1 MNLFPISCVDNFY
14 SNPDKV
20 RDYALSLE
28 YGKVQGNFPGER
40 SEYLDV
46 VNQNFFHSFCKR
58 LFSVYFDFYYTTV
71 KWEVSTNFQKI
82 YPHSNPLL
90 NTGWQH
96 VDTEFIAAGLI
107 YLNKESYLDS
117 GTSFYRMKKENEYD
131 DLDYNIRND
140 FYGGKKISD
149 EEYLDHLN
157 KHGSKFEKTLEV
169 KNVYNR
175 MIIYDS
181 DTFHKESSFYANEFE
196 PRLTQVFFVHSIE
209 CESIPLQRKNEYEI
223 EF

>member
-58 LFSVYFDFYYTTV
+58 LFSVYFDFYYTNV
-71 KWEVSTNFQKI
+71 SWEVSTNFQKI

-107 YLNKESYLDS
+107 YLNKESNLDS
-117 GTSFYRMKKENEYD
+117 GTSFYRLKNEYED
-131 DLDYNIRND
+131 CNLNYQFRND
-140 FYGGKKISD
+140 FYNGKEIIDK
-149 EEYLDHLN
+149 EYIDQLN
-157 KHGSKFEKTLEV
+157 NHDSKFEKTLEI

-181 DTFHKESSFYANEFE
+181 NIFHKESLFYANEFE
-196 PRLTQVFFVHSIE
+196 PRLTQVFFVHKIE